1 MAMERV
7 VELLKVPGISA
18 YGCRLLCMEPM
29 TILMIIGMPT
39 DDHVDDRGVADD
51 RQVSDRL
58 IVRMIMM

>member
-1 MAMERV
+1 
-7 VELLKVPGISA
+7 
-18 YGCRLLCMEPM
+18 M